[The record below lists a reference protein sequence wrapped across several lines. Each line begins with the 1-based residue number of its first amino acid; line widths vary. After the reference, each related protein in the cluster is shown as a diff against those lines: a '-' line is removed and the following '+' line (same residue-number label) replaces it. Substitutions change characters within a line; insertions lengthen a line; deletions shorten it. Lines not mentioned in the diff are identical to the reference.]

1 MRNSVL
7 LGHVQEDLAC
17 GTSGANGTTLAPHR
31 WKPRCT
37 KPSST
42 ILSRAWKEHHLLP
55 DSKAKWL
62 WKGSIWSM
70 TKVRV
75 ISSICKPSQTFV
87 KPTSEDFQLSHLSA
101 RPKQESCPVFGS
113 STAWS
118 HPISTPTKICSGG
131 TCDVAHLSTLDILDT
146 HREHAEKCRF
156 FFGAHFKIACD
167 FSAWTC
173 TMYTHLLMQKQNKT
187 LWYFGS
193 HLHINCP
200 IRVSASAEVISSSRL
215 LVGPGTQNEETPSAR
230 KRRNEGCHCTVP
242 KIRPQVAECSMGSA
256 LKKSKQLLK
265 KAVPRTSSIQ
275 SCPIPTYLPIYL
287 STCLPIYLSTYLA
300 I

>member
-1 MRNSVL
+1 MQVFFFWSTFQNSMWFQRLNMYNVY
-7 LGHVQEDLAC
+7 
-17 GTSGANGTTLAPHR
+17 TST
-31 WKPRCT
+31 
-37 KPSST
+37 
-42 ILSRAWKEHHLLP
+42 
-55 DSKAKWL
+55 
-62 WKGSIWSM
+62 
-70 TKVRV
+70 
-75 ISSICKPSQTFV
+75 
-87 KPTSEDFQLSHLSA
+87 
-101 RPKQESCPVFGS
+101 
-113 STAWS
+113 
-118 HPISTPTKICSGG
+118 
-131 TCDVAHLSTLDILDT
+131 
-146 HREHAEKCRF
+146 HAE
-156 FFGAHFKIACD
+156 
-167 FSAWTC
+167 T
-173 TMYTHLLMQKQNKT
+173 KQT

-265 KAVPRTSSIQ
+265 KAVPGTSSIQ